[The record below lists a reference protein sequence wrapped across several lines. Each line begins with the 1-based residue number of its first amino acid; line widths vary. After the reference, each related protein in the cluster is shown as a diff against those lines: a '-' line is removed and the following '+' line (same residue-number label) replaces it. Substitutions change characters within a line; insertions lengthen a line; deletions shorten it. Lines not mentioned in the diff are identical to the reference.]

1 MLEPGRAALEREMTM
16 LRLRKKELIG
26 VGWGMDAEGRW
37 FVVPGLKDQHGKS
50 RKMVYVGG
58 EGTRGYRPLWGVVWL
73 WPMSLEK
80 VLERSK

>member
-1 MLEPGRAALEREMTM
+1 
-16 LRLRKKELIG
+16 
-26 VGWGMDAEGRW
+26 MDAEGRW

-50 RKMVYVGG
+50 RKMVCVGG
-58 EGTRGYRPLWGVVWL
+58 EGTRGYRPLWGVVRL